1 LRAAAGIPQPV
12 RGPVEA
18 TNAIL
23 RFAHWRGG
31 PVSQGV
37 AMDVLESCWDLE
49 RKLICCVR
57 VAQWQAAASAASA
70 LVERKRKSLV

>member
-1 LRAAAGIPQPV
+1 
-12 RGPVEA
+12 
-18 TNAIL
+18 
-23 RFAHWRGG
+23 
-31 PVSQGV
+31 
-37 AMDVLESCWDLE
+37 MDVLESCWDLE